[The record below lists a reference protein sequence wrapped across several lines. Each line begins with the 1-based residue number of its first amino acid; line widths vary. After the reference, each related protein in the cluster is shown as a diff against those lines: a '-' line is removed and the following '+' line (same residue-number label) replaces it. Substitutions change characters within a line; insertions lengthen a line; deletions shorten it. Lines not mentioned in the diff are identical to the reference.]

1 MADKAQAGDLELER
15 FRSYLLLL
23 ARNHFPRQLQGKL
36 AVSDVVQQT
45 LLEAHRRQAQFRGQS
60 EAELAGWLRKM
71 LACDLADAVRALGR
85 ARRDAGR
92 ERSLEAAFDESSSR
106 LEGWL
111 AAGYSS
117 PSQRAVRQES
127 FLQLARA
134 LEQLSED
141 QRRAVELKH
150 LQGQTVAAIAGA
162 MGRSETAVGGL
173 LRRGMARL
181 RELLPE
187 DR

>member
-1 MADKAQAGDLELER
+1 MADEAQAGDLELER

-23 ARNHFPRQLQGKL
+23 ARNHFPKQLQGKL

-45 LLEAHRRQAQFRGQS
+45 LLEAHRKRAQFRGGN
-60 EAELAGWLRKM
+60 EAELAGWLRRM

-85 ARRDAGR
+85 AKRDAGR

-111 AAGYSS
+111 AAGHSS

-127 FLQLARA
+127 LFHLAKA
-134 LEQLSED
+134 LEQLPED
-141 QRRAVELKH
+141 QRQAVELKH
-150 LQGQTVAAIAGA
+150 LQGQTVAAIASV